1 AGARSRGRFDQGG
14 CAMSVVENVMV
25 REVIA
30 VARDTSLAAVAR
42 LFALHRIAGAPV
54 VDDNGRP
61 MGIVSRTDLVDPDR
75 RRARRAGPTLFYH
88 LRDGDITAVG
98 TLLADPAGGH
108 GVAEDVMSAPLIT
121 IDHRASL
128 ADAAR
133 RMVDEGVRRLFV
145 SRRGKIVGMV
155 S

>member
-1 AGARSRGRFDQGG
+1 MRETACAPWTAAASILPRWGGGSCATSRWNSTPTATPATRAGARSRGRFDQGG

-61 MGIVSRTDLVDPDR
+61 MGIVSRTDLV
-75 RRARRAGPTLFYH
+75 
-88 LRDGDITAVG
+88 
-98 TLLADPAGGH
+98 
-108 GVAEDVMSAPLIT
+108 
-121 IDHRASL
+121 
-128 ADAAR
+128 
-133 RMVDEGVRRLFV
+133 
-145 SRRGKIVGMV
+145 
-155 S
+155 